1 MKKIFIL
8 ICAVFLFSNS
18 FSQAKRYM
26 RKANRII
33 EKSDFNKA
41 KDYYLKAYNLDK
53 NKYEP
58 NEGLG
63 LIYAELMGNYQE
75 AIPYLE
81 TALKVSPKDTSI
93 DVIYALGKSYHH
105 IGEYQKALD
114 MYQRLQGSVALEDDD
129 KQYQLDVTKRKED
142 CNYALKNNTNKQG
155 KFYII
160 NAGKNINTSAPE
172 YVPVVNNNQELIFT
186 SKRKDQE
193 QEKLNLED
201 GKYFESMYIS
211 KVVNGKPQGAR
222 RYTVPDLLLKSNFK
236 KRHESV
242 ISMSPDGKILFVYRD
257 SKIYEI
263 PVDSISKAEPTKL
276 SKTINF
282 DYYQSHAYLSKDG
295 KTILFTSEDEGGMG
309 GLDIYK
315 STKNSTGQWEKP
327 ENLGGI
333 INTIYDEDSPY
344 LTDDGKTLYFSS
356 KGHPGYGSYDVYKST
371 LQENGEWS
379 VPENLGLPI
388 NSPAHDIFY
397 TLESPKQNAYFSSS
411 RIGGFGDMDIYK
423 LVDLTNLDQ
432 LNPTENNNL
441 LAIKSEIKDAQNGV
455 ITGTMIPSEN
465 LKVLSYNWLIDDK
478 AVNDNGANIT
488 TTVSTSQSKHTL
500 LGKIIA
506 YCDTCFEP
514 IALLCKSTIVFEEK
528 TPVTEPASDIVK
540 NQYDPDLQYNY
551 LNTTQV
557 NSLGISLAPIY
568 FNLNKSELRN
578 DATEILNTNINVL
591 KEHKEI
597 SVLIYGFADARGSE
611 SYNQALSNNRA
622 QIVKQY
628 LIKHGISSKQIKFAK
643 GKGEQFLVNNC
654 TEDSSCSDAEHEKNR
669 RVELMLFYN
678 SK

>member
-1 MKKIFIL
+1 MCI
-8 ICAVFLFSNS
+8 FSNA

-26 RKANRII
+26 RKATRII

-142 CNYALKNNTNKQG
+142 CNYALKNNTNKQDN
-155 KFYII
+155 FYII

-172 YVPVVNNNQELIFT
+172 YVPVINNNEELIFT

-193 QEKLNLED
+193 QEKLNIED

-211 KVVNGKPQGAR
+211 KMVNGKPQVAR

-242 ISMSPDGKILFVYRD
+242 ISMSPDGKTLFVYRD

-263 PVDSISKAEPTKL
+263 SVDSISKSEPTKL

-282 DYYQSHAYLSKDG
+282 DYYQSHAYLSKDS

-315 STKNSTGQWEKP
+315 SIKNSSGQWEKP

-333 INTIYDEDSPY
+333 INTIYDEDSPF

-356 KGHPGYGSYDVYKST
+356 KGHPGYGSYDIYKST

-397 TLESPKQNAYFSSS
+397 TKEPSKANAYFSSS

-423 LVDLTNLDQ
+423 LVDLTNLDK
-432 LNPTENNNL
+432 LNASENNNL
-441 LAIKSEIKDAQNGV
+441 LTLKSEIKDAQNGV

-465 LKVLSYNWLIDDK
+465 LKVLSYSWLVDNK
-478 AVNDNGANIT
+478 AISDNAANIT
-488 TTVSTSQSKHTL
+488 STVSTTQAKHIL
-500 LGKIIA
+500 QGKVIA

-514 IALLCKSTIVFEEK
+514 IALLCKSEIIFEEK
-528 TPVTEPASDIVK
+528 APVTEPVLDIVK
-540 NQYDPDLQYNY
+540 NPYDPDLQYTY
-551 LNTTQV
+551 LNTAQT
-557 NSLGISLAPIY
+557 NELGISLAPIY
-568 FNLNKSELRN
+568 FNLNKSELRE
-578 DATEILNTNINVL
+578 DAISILNKNIEVL
-591 KEHKEI
+591 KQHKEI
-597 SVLIYGFADARGSE
+597 SILVYGFADSRGSE
-611 SYNQALSNNRA
+611 NYNQTLSNNRA

-628 LIKHGISSKQIKFAK
+628 LTKHGINSKQIKFAK
-643 GKGEQFLVNNC
+643 GKGEKFLVNNC

-669 RVELMLFYN
+669 RVELMLYFN
-678 SK
+678 TK